1 MKPSR
6 HIIASLTLGA
16 VLWLFTK
23 SVYAG
28 LLCFASG
35 VLVDVDHIVDYI
47 IQHGW
52 RSLTFRNMYE
62 ACEQTGRQE
71 GDLKFKKLYIILHSA
86 EIVLLFWAI
95 VIYTKNIYFL
105 AVTLGYSLHLILD
118 RIANPVYSGTYF
130 RVWRAINRFDS
141 SKFFKSTKCEK

>member
-16 VLWLFTK
+16 ALWFLTR
-23 SVYAG
+23 SLYAG

-47 IQHGW
+47 IQHDW
-52 RSLTFRNMYE
+52 KSITFKNIYE
-62 ACEQTGRQE
+62 ACEQTVKQK

-86 EIVLLFWAI
+86 EIALLLWL
-95 VIYTKNIYFL
+95 VTIYTKNIYL
-105 AVTLGYSLHLILD
+105 LGITSGYSLHLIMD
-118 RIANPVYSGTYF
+118 FVGNPLRFPSLFMLYRS
-130 RVWRAINRFDS
+130 AKRFDTD
-141 SKFFKSTKCEK
+141 KLLKKKL